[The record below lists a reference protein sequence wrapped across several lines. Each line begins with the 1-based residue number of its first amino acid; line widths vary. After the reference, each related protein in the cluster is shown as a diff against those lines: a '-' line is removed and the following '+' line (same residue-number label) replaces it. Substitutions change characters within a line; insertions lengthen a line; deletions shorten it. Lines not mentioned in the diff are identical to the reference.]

1 MMLLEDLG
9 GFSAAALKI
18 PSIFMGFYS
27 GKMYQA
33 AVLEGTP
40 IKEKS
45 KRNKAKNK
53 VQEKFKGEKPCG

>member
-1 MMLLEDLG
+1 
-9 GFSAAALKI
+9 
-18 PSIFMGFYS
+18 MGFYS

-33 AVLEGTP
+33 AVLEETP